1 MRAKE
6 PQFMEKD
13 DNIVYNIN
21 ISDSVITG
29 DLKIDTSSLKD
40 LSEDDLSEFKKQQF
54 QQSVAELLL
63 KLEEKITYNYSSA
76 KFLQSLNE
84 YTSYAHFWNSD
95 FAMHFFIS
103 LRDHWE
109 GMSGFYEEK
118 EDFESYYVAT
128 KNSITYNNRATKY
141 GFDKEGA
148 EFWEWQAH
156 WYGSEKYRKAGLYH
170 KAQEC
175 YFNINNLNNK
185 LINDWI
191 SLQEKISKM
200 KDEK

>member
-1 MRAKE
+1 
-6 PQFMEKD
+6 MEKD
-13 DNIVYNIN
+13 DNIVLNIN
-21 ISDSVITG
+21 IRDSVIGG
-29 DLKIDTSSLKD
+29 DLNIDTSSLKD
-40 LSEDDLSEFKKQQF
+40 LSEDEIRVKKQQF
-54 QQSVAELLL
+54 QQAVAEILL
-63 KLEEKITYNYSSA
+63 KLEAGSFNSSNA
-76 KFLQSLNE
+76 KFLKSLND
-84 YTSYAHFWNSD
+84 YIPYAHFWDSD
-95 FAMHFFIS
+95 FAMKFFIT

-109 GMSGFYEEK
+109 GLAGFYEEQ
-118 EDFESYYVAT
+118 ENFESYYVAT
-128 KNSITYNNRATKY
+128 KNSISLNNHATKY

-191 SLQEKISKM
+191 SLQEKISKL